1 MEQSKSLGVYSGYFT
16 PATRTVYPA
25 QTVFATS
32 SLGHADVPRRRIK
45 GPAER
50 RGRHPIRTGCGKTRN
65 VRDQCA
71 KGVVPDP
78 PLGTSMRNLVEK
90 KKKKSSVILTLGS
103 VSGGGMIKSYSEGF
117 NAAVKKKN
125 EKDLT

>member
-16 PATRTVYPA
+16 PATRTVFPA

-50 RGRHPIRTGCGKTRN
+50 RGVIRSAPAVGK
-65 VRDQCA
+65 
-71 KGVVPDP
+71 
-78 PLGTSMRNLVEK
+78 LV
-90 KKKKSSVILTLGS
+90 TLGIS
-103 VSGGGMIKSYSEGF
+103 APGELSPTLRWAF
-117 NAAVKKKN
+117 H
-125 EKDLT
+125 EKFG